1 MHLLGHVYCVM
12 DFSSAVMSDLH
23 KYVSP
28 KNKKPSPMI
37 SKQTYDIITEHANV
51 RVWGGGGLYC
61 WLWMILYVMLVPQTL
76 NSAIIYDRDYGYSY
90 FGFKTLERSYLLKID
105 GRSV

>member
-1 MHLLGHVYCVM
+1 M

-37 SKQTYDIITEHANV
+37 SKETYDIITEHADV
-51 RVWGGGGLYC
+51 CVCVCVCVCRTVLLAVDDY
-61 WLWMILYVMLVPQTL
+61 MLCL
-76 NSAIIYDRDYGYSY
+76 SHR
-90 FGFKTLERSYLLKID
+90 L
-105 GRSV
+105 